1 VRLAE
6 LALWDGNY
14 ALALLNYQV
23 LVDGDIMQRSY
34 WKGYLSAAVG
44 MSNLSREQK
53 ATVLAIENEAGR
65 QKYSD
70 AAFKALLASVMQNMG
85 EKEKAM
91 TLLTEALKLDPTR
104 RSSRMQL
111 ADLLSDMG
119 DFEEA
124 DRHYQMLLD

>member
-1 VRLAE
+1 
-6 LALWDGNY
+6 
-14 ALALLNYQV
+14 
-23 LVDGDIMQRSY
+23 QRSY